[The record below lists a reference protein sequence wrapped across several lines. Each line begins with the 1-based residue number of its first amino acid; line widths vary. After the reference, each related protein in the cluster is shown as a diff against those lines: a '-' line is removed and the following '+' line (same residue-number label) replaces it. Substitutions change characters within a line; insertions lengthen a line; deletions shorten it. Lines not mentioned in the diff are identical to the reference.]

1 MITKRQK
8 KIGRRK
14 RHVRIR
20 NKVMGSKE
28 RPRLNVFRSLRNVS
42 IQLIDDIAEKT
53 LLSSSTQDKA
63 IKTKAGYAGNVKAAA
78 ILGEEFAKKAQAEG
92 FKKVVF
98 DRGGFLYHGR
108 VKALADAL
116 RKGGLEF

>member
-1 MITKRQK
+1 M
-8 KIGRRK
+8 
-14 RHVRIR
+14 RIR
-20 NKVMGSKE
+20 NKVMGTKE

-42 IQLIDDIAEKT
+42 IQLIDDITEKT
-53 LLSSSTQDKA
+53 LLSCSTQNKD
-63 IKTKAGYAGNVKAAA
+63 IKTKATYAGNVKAAA
-78 ILGEEFAKKAQAEG
+78 MLGEEFAKRAQVKG